1 MKLLSLLLNDKII
14 SNEKF
19 LKSQNLKDIRNIL
32 ENKIKCSFIFLDQ
45 SGNSVDKNDESDYSL
60 EDILDNYSIKLK
72 GNTHSSS
79 VTINDFR
86 NKSKITKNFDFSKYK
101 IINDNNKNFI
111 TYKYSDKSRI
121 SIYKNV
127 YQYFND
133 EYNNLDEHIAYI
145 VLFCGKTD
153 DGKIT
158 AINAFF

>member
-1 MKLLSLLLNDKII
+1 MKVLSLLLNDKII

-79 VTINDFR
+79 VTIPIF
-86 NKSKITKNFDFSKYK
+86 
-101 IINDNNKNFI
+101 
-111 TYKYSDKSRI
+111 
-121 SIYKNV
+121 
-127 YQYFND
+127 
-133 EYNNLDEHIAYI
+133 L
-145 VLFCGKTD
+145 
-153 DGKIT
+153 
-158 AINAFF
+158 